1 MRLPPLRS
9 LQVFICAAK
18 HLNFT
23 RAAEE
28 LFVTHVSVSLQVKQL
43 EDYLGVKLFRKVG
56 RRLELTAFAADYART
71 LQAAFDQIEQATE
84 HFLLANEHNNLLNVI
99 VPNIFAMHW
108 LMPKLSE
115 FQEQYPHI
123 EVRLC
128 SPNYKG
134 QDYIRKLEQGAA
146 DIVICLDFDADFTGK
161 KLHCDFIFQ
170 EELVLVCHPDY
181 EVAKTK
187 QLTAETTLLLM
198 NTVYRKQLWRQ
209 YLKGLTGQEHDLAD
223 YRTMVFQDSNQV
235 IHAASNGL
243 GVGLANRSYI
253 DELVYLNRLVIPMD
267 LSIPGG
273 RYACLTS
280 EQDVK
285 REKVQIFRH
294 WLLSMI
300 R

>member
-43 EDYLGVKLFRKVG
+43 EEYLGVKLFRKVG
-56 RRLELTAFAADYART
+56 RKLELTPFAADYARN
-71 LQAAFDQIEQATE
+71 LQTAFDQIEQATE
-84 HFLLANEHNNLLNVI
+84 HFLLANEHNNLLNVV
-99 VPNIFAMHW
+99 VPNIFAMRW

-115 FQEQYPHI
+115 FQQLHPHI

-146 DIVICLDFDADFTGK
+146 DIVICLDFDADFSGK
-161 KLHCDFIFQ
+161 KLQCDFIFQ
-170 EELVLVCHPDY
+170 EELVLICRPDH

-198 NTVYRKQLWRQ
+198 NTVHRKKFWEQ
-209 YLKGLTGQEHDLAD
+209 YLREMTGENHSLAE
-223 YRTMVFQDSNQV
+223 YRTMIFQDSNQV

-243 GVGLANRSYI
+243 GVGLANRSYVS
-253 DELVYLNRLVIPMD
+253 ELVNLNRISIPID
-267 LSIPGG
+267 LAIPGG
-273 RYACLTS
+273 CYACLTS
-280 EQDVK
+280 EQNLK
-285 REKVQIFRH
+285 REKVQIFRN

-300 R
+300 K